1 MRFGLVS
8 APELMSE
15 PQSGEFCEG
24 RITGARTEQKT
35 QQVRRL
41 FCSGRRPVSVYQFL
55 DKFLFGTFHGSLF
68 FHKASEAVLGYAS
81 GFLSD
86 QFDTAILFF
95 VFVCGCICYGISK
108 YFT

>member
-41 FCSGRRPVSVYQFL
+41 FCSERRPVSVYQFL
-55 DKFLFGTFHGSLF
+55 DNFLVINQKTSLF
-68 FHKASEAVLGYAS
+68 RVSFFFGAVIVAASATA
-81 GFLSD
+81 FLE
-86 QFDTAILFF
+86 
-95 VFVCGCICYGISK
+95 
-108 YFT
+108 